1 MDKNHIYIVL
11 TRTNTIV
18 SRLIRLFM
26 KDEYTHASIALDRD
40 LRNMYSF
47 GRKYIYNPFIGAFR
61 REYIDKGV
69 YKLQKAVPCIVLEVE
84 VTEQQYQKAQSI
96 INQFISNSHLYK
108 YNYKGLIY
116 NLFNIE
122 TYYDKRFLCSEFVYY
137 VLNQSGIVDFN
148 IPRNLV
154 RPQSL
159 LNVTSKIVFKGDLK
173 SFGQGKRDFVEGR
186 SVIRGLNPAYDI

>member
-1 MDKNHIYIVL
+1 MDKKHIYVVL
-11 TRTNTIV
+11 TRTNTMV

-47 GRKYIYNPFIGAFR
+47 GRKYTYNPFLGAFR

-69 YKLQKAVPCIVLEVE
+69 YRLQRTVPCIVLEVE

-96 INQFISNSHLYK
+96 LSRFISNSHLYK

-116 NLFNIE
+116 NLFNAE
-122 TYYDKRFLCSEFVYY
+122 TCNDNHFVCSEFVYY

-159 LNVTSKIVFKGDLK
+159 LNIKSNIVFKGDLK
-173 SFGQGKRDFVEGR
+173 CFRQDEKLFMEGITH
-186 SVIRGLNPAYDI
+186 VRGLSPAYE

>member
-1 MDKNHIYIVL
+1 MDKKHLYIVL

-61 REYIDKGV
+61 REYRDKGV
-69 YKLQKAVPCIVLEVE
+69 YKLQKIVPCIVLEVE
-84 VTEQQYQKAQSI
+84 VTEEQYEKAQSI
-96 INQFISNSHLYK
+96 LNQFISNSERYK
-108 YNYKGLIY
+108 YNYKGLLY
-116 NLFNIE
+116 NLFNAE
-122 TYYDKRFLCSEFVYY
+122 TCDDKHFLCSEFVYY

-159 LNVTSKIVFKGDLK
+159 LNIKSNIVFKGDLK
-173 SFGQGKRDFVEGR
+173 CFGQDERDFVEGR
-186 SVIRGLNPAYDI
+186 SLIRGLSAVYE

>member
-1 MDKNHIYIVL
+1 MDKKHIYIVL

-69 YKLQKAVPCIVLEVE
+69 YKLQKAVPCMVLEVE
-84 VTEQQYQKAQSI
+84 VTEQQYQKVESI
-96 INQFISNSHLYK
+96 ISQFVSNSHLYK

-116 NLFNIE
+116 NLFNAE
-122 TYYDKRFLCSEFVYY
+122 TSNDNHFLCSEFVYY

-159 LNVTSKIVFKGDLK
+159 LNIKSNIVFKGDLK
-173 SFGQGKRDFVEGR
+173 CFSQEDKCFMETR
-186 SVIRGLNPAYDI
+186 SHVRGLSPAYE